1 MMSNAPAAVMNT
13 GDLFPQMPG
22 DAGDQI
28 SGDDALMI
36 QHPLDSEENVRI
48 LKRVHEWWTEARDAH
63 ADNRREQMTDA
74 DYYDCLQWQAD
85 DAAEL
90 INRGQAPLTFPLIKQ
105 MCDWTIGT
113 ERKTRIDWDVLP
125 RQDSDVKIA
134 NVKKDVLKWLSD
146 INGAGWERSKQFA
159 DVVKVGEGWT
169 EECYSN
175 NQGQEGLTIRYQDWK
190 GLWRDPYSRD
200 NVLRDCRYLHRA
212 KWLDLDYAISMIP
225 DRAFELNAKAV
236 DTLDPMLEQMELEA
250 TLPMMFYGS
259 QNPLR
264 GSTTMGVYG
273 ISGTA
278 SITRKARRRVLV
290 VETWFRRA
298 VNTPL
303 LLGDSADE
311 LHGSTFNP
319 ADPVHKAALTS
330 GGGTLNLVDSVT
342 QQMWVALWTPGL
354 LLRVNKS
361 PYKHG
366 RYPFTPAW
374 AYRRHRDGMA
384 YGIVRPAR
392 DSQDEYNKRR
402 GKILFELNTSMVLY
416 ESDAMDEA
424 DEDRNL
430 EEFKRPDGE
439 VRLNKGGIE
448 KVKIIR
454 GTDTQAGQIQ
464 MLAESKENVYESS
477 GVTRENTG
485 TSTGDQSGRAILA
498 KQQQGSVTT
507 AELFDNYRQAI
518 QESGQKMLSN
528 AEQFIT
534 LPKLIRITGAD
545 GAMAW
550 IGINQPQF
558 DPNTGTVK
566 WANDITDSEADFIV
580 DETDFRETVRMA
592 MAESMFEL
600 IGRLP
605 PTMAMALL
613 DMAVDLTDIPN
624 KQAMV
629 NRIRTL
635 NGQMAPGQEDSPE
648 GQAAA
653 AAKQQAQ
660 QAAQQQQME
669 QQQAATELTKQRAAQ
684 AGATANLNNT
694 KAQHVA
700 VQGKQDAM
708 ETAATVHAAPSLAPA
723 ADKLWNP
730 AVALPDEPN
739 QYAPHV

>member
-1 MMSNAPAAVMNT
+1 MYGNTPAAVMNT

-22 DAGDQI
+22 DAGTDV
-28 SGDDALMI
+28 SGSDAEMF

-48 LKRVHEWWTEARDAH
+48 LRRVHEWWTEARDAH

-134 NVKKDVLKWLSD
+134 NVKKDVLKWISD

-169 EECYSN
+169 EECYSDN
-175 NQGQEGLTIRYQDWK
+175 KGEEGLTIRYQDWK
-190 GLWRDPYSRD
+190 GLWRDPYSRS
-200 NVLRDCRYLHRA
+200 NTLRDCRYLHRA
-212 KWLDLDYAISMIP
+212 KWLDLDYAISMFP
-225 DRAFELNAKAV
+225 DRANELSAKAV

-250 TLPMMFYGS
+250 SLPMMFYGS

-264 GSTTMGVYG
+264 GSTTMGIYG
-273 ISGTA
+273 VSGTA
-278 SITRKARRRVLV
+278 SITRKARRRVLM
-290 VETWFRRA
+290 VETWFKRA

-303 LLGDSADE
+303 LLGDSADD
-311 LHGSTFNP
+311 LNGTAFNP
-319 ADPVHKAALTS
+319 QDPIHRQAVAS
-330 GGGTLNLVDSVT
+330 GGTLNLVDSVT
-342 QQMWVALWTPGL
+342 QQMWCAIWTPGL
-354 LLRVNKS
+354 LIRINKS

-416 ESDAMDEA
+416 EQGAMDEV

-430 EEFKRPDGE
+430 EELRRPDGE
-439 VRLNKGGIE
+439 VRLNKGGLE
-448 KVKIIR
+448 MVKVIK
-454 GTDTQAGQIQ
+454 GTDTMEGQIK

-534 LPKLIRITGAD
+534 LPKLVRIAGPD

-550 IGINQPQF
+550 VGINQPQV
-558 DPNTGTVK
+558 DPATGQVK

-648 GQAAA
+648 GLAQQQAAA
-653 AAKQQAQ
+653 AAKQ
-660 QAAQQQQME
+660 AAQQQQSD
-669 QQQAATELTKQRAAQ
+669 QANAETALTQNRAKLAASQ
-684 AGATANLNNT
+684 AGLADV

-708 ETAATVHAAPSLAPA
+708 ATAATVHAAPSLAPA